1 MVMVLK
7 EEENLSKYI
16 GFCALNKVT
25 IKDKFPIPFID
36 DVLHELHGANIFTKP
51 DLLFGYHQIGM
62 KEVVFPKTTF
72 YTHEGLWEFLVMPFA
87 LCNPPLTF

>member
-25 IKDKFPIPFID
+25 IKDKFPIPFIG
-36 DVLHELHGANIFTKP
+36 DVLHELHGADIFATFILDTTRLGWKR
-51 DLLFGYHQIGM
+51 LLFQKQLSTHM
-62 KEVVFPKTTF
+62 KAFVSF
-72 YTHEGLWEFLVMPFA
+72 W
-87 LCNPPLTF
+87 

>member
-36 DVLHELHGANIFTKP
+36 DVLHELHGANIFTKL
-51 DLLFGYHQIGM
+51 DLRFGYHQIRM
-62 KEVVFPKTTF
+62 KEVDIPKTTL
-72 YTHEGLWEFLVMPFA
+72 YTHEGLCGFLVIPFS
-87 LCNPPLTF
+87 LCNSSLTF